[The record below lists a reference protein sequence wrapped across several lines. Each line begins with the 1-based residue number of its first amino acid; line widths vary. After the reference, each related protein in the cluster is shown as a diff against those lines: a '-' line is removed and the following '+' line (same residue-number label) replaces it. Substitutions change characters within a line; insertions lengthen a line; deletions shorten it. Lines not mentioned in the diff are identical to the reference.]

1 MKRKTILLIFVILAV
16 LTLTAC
22 SRENR
27 TTRKGSPET
36 AAQPTVEQNVQETA
50 QPETSTGSKEDLA
63 APLEQELTD
72 MQSTLEALDTEIFI
86 PEDTVS
92 ITELDKELD
101 QLDQMINDI
110 QSFETGK

>member
-1 MKRKTILLIFVILAV
+1 
-16 LTLTAC
+16 
-22 SRENR
+22 
-27 TTRKGSPET
+27 
-36 AAQPTVEQNVQETA
+36 
-50 QPETSTGSKEDLA
+50 
-63 APLEQELTD
+63 

-110 QSFETGK
+110 QSFEAGK